1 MNAKKFSDAMSELD
15 SKYIDEAFN
24 YKKKAK
30 KPVWVKWGAMAACL
44 CLIVVAIISVPS
56 MLNPGG
62 NDNEIPGGI
71 AGGDQNIS
79 ENALQ
84 FPDDIKTIEVTYL
97 VYSSEISRELS
108 QDEIID
114 VTEWA
119 TSLEWEQT
127 PLNETET
134 PSNYAGGIQW
144 DFNVNNGELTFSYMD
159 YGASAIFIDNEWYAV
174 KNPSYPPIEV
184 N

>member
-1 MNAKKFSDAMSELD
+1 MNVKKFSDAMSELD
-15 SKYIDEAFN
+15 TKYVDETLN
-24 YKKKAK
+24 YKKKSK
-30 KPVWVKWGAMAACL
+30 QPVWIKWGAMAACL
-44 CLIVVAIISVPS
+44 CLIVVAIITVPS

-62 NDNEIPGGI
+62 NENEIPGGI
-71 AGGDQNIS
+71 AGSDQDIP

-84 FPDDIKTIEVTYL
+84 FHDDTKTIEVTYL
-97 VYSSEISRELS
+97 VYSSEISRELR
-108 QDEIID
+108 QDEIRD
-114 VTEWA
+114 FTECA
-119 TSLEWEQT
+119 TSFEWEQT

-144 DFNVNNGELTFSYMD
+144 DFNVNNGELTFSYVD